1 MSGEDELPLLRWRP
15 FSLPM
20 RQRFHAAHGATD
32 SREGVV
38 VELTDGDGRRGCGE
52 ASPVPSLGTGEVA
65 DVLSLLE
72 RHGASLAAPEAA
84 VGLPAGPGV
93 AALRCALDVAA
104 LDLAG
109 QRRGLPLSAV
119 LAEQPAPWVAVNAVI
134 GGGPPFEVAQYGLE
148 AMQRGYSVLKLKVGL
163 VSVEEDER
171 RVAMLREACPEA
183 TIRLD
188 ANCAWDER
196 TAVEAIAAFYPHR
209 IELLEQPVAAG
220 DVEALARIREAAPL
234 RIAADE
240 AVDDPRTLD
249 RLLELRAADVVVL
262 KPMLL
267 GGLRP
272 ALDVARRA
280 YEAGVNAYV
289 TTTFDSSIGTLA
301 ALHLA
306 AALPQDA
313 AHGLATGEHLGA
325 DVVADIVLPRAGRL
339 AVPPGP
345 GLGAV
350 IDEAALDAV
359 ATAPWSAPSTEARP

>member
-1 MSGEDELPLLRWRP
+1 MSAEDELPLLRWRP
-15 FSLPM
+15 FRLPM

-32 SREGVV
+32 SREGVI
-38 VELTDGDGRRGCGE
+38 VELTDGDGLRGCGE
-52 ASPVPSLGTGEVA
+52 ASPMPSLGMGESA
-65 DVLSLLE
+65 DVLALLE
-72 RHGASLAAPEAA
+72 RHGAALATPGVAASLDP
-84 VGLPAGPGV
+84 GPGV

-104 LDLAG
+104 LDLDG
-109 QRRGLPLSAV
+109 QRRGLPISAV

-134 GGGPPFEVAQYGLE
+134 GGGPPFEVAQYGRE
-148 AMQRGYSVLKLKVGL
+148 AMERGYSVLKLKVGL
-163 VSVEEDER
+163 VSVAEDEQ

-188 ANCAWDER
+188 ANCAWDEQ
-196 TAVEAIAAFYPHR
+196 TATEAMAAFYPHR

-220 DVEALARIREAAPL
+220 DVEALARIRAAAPL

-240 AVDDPRTLD
+240 AVDDAETLE

-272 ALDVARRA
+272 ALEVARRA
-280 YEAGVNAYV
+280 YEAGINAYA

-325 DVVADIVLPRAGRL
+325 DIVAETVLPRAGRL
-339 AVPPGP
+339 AVPVGA
-345 GLGAV
+345 GLGVA
-350 IDEAALDAV
+350 IDEAALDAA
-359 ATAPWSAPSTEARP
+359 ATAPWSAPSTETRP